1 MTQLVVAV
9 ETEQTDSKLV
19 AAAVVY
25 GVNTAPP
32 SFIYSTK
39 TGDQR
44 IVGLEHF
51 GRLSVDRQA
60 AIQHHVKQNALSWV
74 RVIRYDD
81 DRALAISLAVA
92 RALERLRH
100 VREYDLDR
108 RYVSVHFRGRCP
120 LESNAVGGVKQNV
133 YLPEDDVTWYL
144 RAASVIAKPRYMT

>member
-9 ETEQTDSKLV
+9 ETDHTDNKLV

-60 AIQHHVKQNALSWV
+60 VIQHHVKIAALSWV
-74 RVIRYDD
+74 RITRFDD
-81 DRALAISLAVA
+81 NRSLAISLAVA
-92 RALERLRH
+92 RVLERLRH
-100 VREYDLDR
+100 VHAYDLDR
-108 RYVSVHFRGRCP
+108 RFVSVHFRGREP
-120 LESNAVGGVKQNV
+120 LESKAVGGARQNV
-133 YLPEDDVTWYL
+133 YLPEDDLTWYL
-144 RAASVIAKPRYMT
+144 RAASVIARPRFMT